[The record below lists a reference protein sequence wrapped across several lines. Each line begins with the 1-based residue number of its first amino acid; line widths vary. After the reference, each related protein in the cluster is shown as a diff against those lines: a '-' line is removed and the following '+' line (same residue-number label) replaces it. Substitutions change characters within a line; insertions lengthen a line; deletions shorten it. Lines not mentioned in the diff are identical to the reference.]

1 MSQRGPHGGGIVL
14 AAGPFGTVLV
24 RTRGFAVVVLVLGG
38 IAVPFPVRMR
48 YRVLVLVRWRPS
60 RVLVLM
66 LVHRGSWHSQCTHD
80 LPKEHIEEDH
90 Q

>member
-1 MSQRGPHGGGIVL
+1 
-14 AAGPFGTVLV
+14 
-24 RTRGFAVVVLVLGG
+24 
-38 IAVPFPVRMR
+38 MR
-48 YRVLVLVRWRPS
+48 YRVLVLVLVRWRPG

-66 LVHRGSWHSQCTHD
+66 LVHRGSWHSQRTHD